1 MTDPDAPFKDNPTQ
15 KYWLHWMVTNIKVF
29 SPPIPPKYSITSKL
43 KFINHIL
50 QISQF
55 EKGNVLKKSLIPDDI
70 YVHVYSLNAF
80 KEKLILRLTLS
91 CL

>member
-1 MTDPDAPFKDNPTQ
+1 M
-15 KYWLHWMVTNIKVF
+15 LHSRT
-29 SPPIPPKYSITSKL
+29 IPPRNTGYIGWLRISRYSLPPSPLNIQLQCTSKL

-70 YVHVYSLNAF
+70 HVHVYSLNAF

>member
-1 MTDPDAPFKDNPTQ
+1 MADPDAPFKDNPTQ

-29 SPPIPPKYSITSKL
+29 SPPIPPKYPITSKL

-55 EKGNVLKKSLIPDDI
+55 EKVM
-70 YVHVYSLNAF
+70 
-80 KEKLILRLTLS
+80 
-91 CL
+91 C

>member
-1 MTDPDAPFKDNPTQ
+1 MADPDAPFKDNPTQ

-29 SPPIPPKYSITSKL
+29 SPPIPPKITSKL

-55 EKGNVLKKSLIPDDI
+55 EKVM
-70 YVHVYSLNAF
+70 F
-80 KEKLILRLTLS
+80 
-91 CL
+91 

>member
-1 MTDPDAPFKDNPTQ
+1 MADPDAPFKDNPTQ

-29 SPPIPPKYSITSKL
+29 SPPIPPIYSITSKL

-50 QISQF
+50 QILVSQF
-55 EKGNVLKKSLIPDDI
+55 VLKKSLIPDDI
-70 YVHVYSLNAF
+70 HVHVYSLNAF
-80 KEKLILRLTLS
+80 KEKLILHLTLS